1 MLTLA
6 LPFDILEPP
15 PPPPPAA
22 IALATNCVVAICV
35 VFVPLAAV
43 GAVGIPVNA
52 GLAMLAFA
60 LTTDCTNAVVATCVL
75 DVELAGLLFITR
87 LPTTEI
93 VLSVKFIELSATF
106 ELLVLVNVTFAPFKL
121 TTLFPVLPAGATIVN
136 CGPEPSVALTWNVAP
151 CAVCP
156 RLK

>member
-52 GLAMLAFA
+52 GLTILAFRV
-60 LTTDCTNAVVATCVL
+60 CTNAVVATCVL
-75 DVELAGLLFITR
+75 DVELAGELFNTK
-87 LPTTEI
+87 LPTTDI
-93 VLSVKFIELSATF
+93 VLSVKLIELSVTF
-106 ELLVLVNVTFAPFKL
+106 ELLVLDTVTFAPFKL

-136 CGPEPSVALTWNVAP
+136 CGPAPSFALTWNVAP